1 MGNLSRLLTVLSAG
15 SAAWATQAPLGSA
28 NTGANQCLSMTGGA
42 PHTNFDACCGSG
54 SSGRGTVDGVEF
66 TYTCGQWATP
76 YATKPVNAASARECA
91 QLCAAAGAQ
100 CPAAAWMSKGQCYF
114 ITSGAYSVRPLKGI
128 LLLEKTGKLVAGE
141 EPTEPEGG
149 CDKAAEEAKTQCEK
163 EAAERCEA
171 DKTRVGEQC
180 KADCAKQVASV
191 TEQCNADKAKLEEE
205 MNTKCRDQTAAAV
218 QDQIAKCE
226 KEKTDL
232 GGSCDDLKKQGEAQC
247 EKDKAAITEE
257 AKKQCDADKTVITED
272 ARKQCDADKSAITE
286 DAKKQCDADKSAI
299 TEDAKKQ
306 CDADKSTLTSACDA
320 EKDRLQKALDE
331 ANEKLKKL
339 EGSGGGTSASTTSPA
354 NEALLEEIARE
365 NFSTICPKFGG
376 KTFITVDSKG
386 YKHEW
391 TLYCHT
397 GVTGQSNPNY
407 NWSCHTQNII
417 QLLKEQ
423 QERSDLK
430 ALWVNTNNV
439 CTPWTG
445 GYVNVGGPFTNHH
458 LVMPTRQPWK

>member
-28 NTGANQCLSMTGGA
+28 SAGANQCLSMTGGA
-42 PHTNFDACCGSG
+42 PHTNFDACCGS
-54 SSGRGTVDGVEF
+54 SASGRGTVDGVEF

-76 YATKPVNAASARECA
+76 YATKPVTAASARECA

-171 DKTRVGEQC
+171 DKTRIGEQC

-191 TEQCNADKAKLEEE
+191 TEQCNAEKAKLEEQ

-218 QDQIAKCE
+218 QEQVAKCE

-247 EKDKAAITEE
+247 EKDKTAITED

-272 ARKQCDADKSAITE
+272 A
-286 DAKKQCDADKSAI
+286 KKQCDADKA
-299 TEDAKKQ
+299 A
-306 CDADKSTLTSACDA
+306 LTSACDA

-339 EGSGGGTSASTTSPA
+339 EGSGGGTGTSTTSPA

-391 TLYCHT
+391 MLYCHT
-397 GVTGQSNPNY
+397 GVTGQSTPNY